1 MTSVLWWEPARDPM
15 MRVAGP
21 GPAGGPDRAHSLA
34 HRTEGPQAIDTRGV
48 RSDAGAAP
56 DDRTIVDSVLAG
68 DREAFRHLVER
79 EGPAVVAACARVLG
93 DRAEAEDVAQ
103 EAFVIAYRSLASW
116 RADGAFGAWLTRI
129 AVRLAIRR
137 SSQRKQVTWLDP
149 LAAEADLPGQE
160 RYRTTVTTEAVDPAG
175 SFLRSERDAQLRAAV
190 AALDE
195 PYREVVALRFF
206 AERSLN
212 EIAEATD
219 RPLGTVKTHLHRGL
233 ARLRRSLEEADR

>member
-1 MTSVLWWEPARDPM
+1 V
-15 MRVAGP
+15 
-21 GPAGGPDRAHSLA
+21 
-34 HRTEGPQAIDTRGV
+34 
-48 RSDAGAAP
+48 DA
-56 DDRTIVDSVLAG
+56 VLAG
-68 DREAFRHLVER
+68 DREAFRLLVER

-116 RADGAFGAWLTRI
+116 RAEGAFGAWLTRI

-149 LAAEADLPGQE
+149 LAAEADQPGQE
-160 RYRTTVTTEAVDPAG
+160 RYRTTGATDAVDPAG
-175 SFLRSERDAQLRAAV
+175 SYLRTERDAQLRAAV

-233 ARLRRSLEEADR
+233 ARLRRSLEEGDR